1 MLKNV
6 MKVFLYYAQYAKLR
20 NITNLRQNKRKKAFY
35 WIILLARDMTNMNSF
50 LSLGN

>member
-6 MKVFLYYAQYAKLR
+6 MKVFPYYAQYAKLR
-20 NITNLRQNKRKKAFY
+20 NIINARRNKRKQAFY
-35 WIILLARDMTNMNSF
+35 WIILLACDMTNMNSF

>member
-1 MLKNV
+1 

-20 NITNLRQNKRKKAFY
+20 NIIIVRWNKRKESFY
-35 WIILLARDMTNMNSF
+35 WIILLACDMTNMNSF